1 MMMTFCVVEGGV
13 VKCFRERSRAE
24 IVSPRGCYAFFVWTL
39 LRETVE
45 LNISKTKKEKKKE
58 KRAAKVVLFNSA
70 MALCF
75 ARLSL
80 KTLSFVVAREGKG
93 AALFRTTRVSLYSE
107 SESDSD

>member
-1 MMMTFCVVEGGV
+1 VLQGEIAQRSCPREGV
-13 VKCFRERSRAE
+13 T
-24 IVSPRGCYAFFVWTL
+24 PYLWTL
-39 LRETVE
+39 LRDLE
-45 LNISKTKKEKKKE
+45 LNKSKTKKEKKKE

-93 AALFRTTRVSLYSE
+93 AALFRTTRVIIFRV
-107 SESDSD
+107 